1 MLHTFPSFCHLQSY
15 HVFSDLSIGYRLFF
29 EKTVKIYGFFGSH
42 ERYAQKGKPR
52 QRPRLDEKEQ
62 KRRYAYW
69 QRLLK
74 QLLAVEAVVSPR
86 TSEGLQV
93 SFEPAMPFEIAPPSD
108 GG

>member
-1 MLHTFPSFCHLQSY
+1 MHFFRFSRAAHT
-15 HVFSDLSIGYRLFF
+15 
-29 EKTVKIYGFFGSH
+29 
-42 ERYAQKGKPR
+42 GKEASR
-52 QRPRLDEKEQ
+52 GKRPRLDEKEQ

-93 SFEPAMPFEIAPPSD
+93 SFEPAMPLEIAPPSD